1 MTHTERLRP
10 TRRTAVLGAL
20 GATVL
25 GTAGAA
31 AVTGSRPAAAEEPR
45 AASADRVALFDKG
58 QSTEYECYRIPALLA
73 TASGTVLAFAEG
85 RRDFDGEKFC
95 YDDGSIDI
103 VLKRSEDGGRSWE
116 AQEVILTGNPWG
128 GEAEATRGNPVPIL
142 IEQGERA
149 GRIVLLTTW
158 NQAGTREKRIPFVM
172 HSDDEGKSWSEARSL
187 EDQLKGGDAAPV
199 TGWYA
204 TGPQHGI
211 QMVHGEHAGRLVAG
225 VCYEGGHGAIIYS
238 DDDGE
243 TWAQGQGL
251 AMPEGY
257 DHFSEVG
264 VEETA
269 EGHLL
274 AIGRGSTPDRDPGQ
288 SRAAALST
296 DGGET
301 FEGERFETVTDLETT
316 PGVQG
321 ALLNRDRT
329 VGEPGDRLLYSAP
342 SQGDER
348 RDMAVFASEDAGA
361 SWARSVDVDSV
372 RAGYSDMAV
381 LDEDVLGLLHEAGD
395 ESGDARDRID
405 WHRLDLG

>member
-1 MTHTERLRP
+1 MAQSDRIRP
-10 TRRTAVLGAL
+10 TRRAAMLGAL

-31 AVTGSRPAAAEEPR
+31 AAAGPRPAAAEEPR
-45 AASADRVALFDKG
+45 AAADDRFALFDKE
-58 QSTEYECYRIPALLA
+58 QTTEYECYRIPALLA
-73 TASGTVLAFAEG
+73 TSSGTVLAFAEG
-85 RRDFDGEKFC
+85 RRDFEGKDFC

-116 AQEVILTGNPWG
+116 GQEVILTGNPWG

-158 NQAGTREKRIPFVM
+158 NQAGGREKRIPFVM
-172 HSDDEGKSWSEARSL
+172 HSDDEGKTWSTARSL

-199 TGWYA
+199 MGWYA

-225 VCYEGGHGAIIYS
+225 ISYEGGHGAIIYS

-243 TWAQGQGL
+243 TWTQGQGL
-251 AMPEGY
+251 AGPEEFE
-257 DHFSEVG
+257 HFSEVG

-274 AIGRGSTPDRDPGQ
+274 AIGRGSTSDRAPDQ
-288 SRAAALST
+288 SRAAARST

-301 FEGERFETVTDLETT
+301 FVSERFETVPDLETT

-348 RDMAVFASEDAGA
+348 RDMAVFTSEDAGA
-361 SWARSVDVDSV
+361 SWSRAVDVDSV

-381 LDEDVLGLLHEAGD
+381 LDEDVLGLLHEAGE